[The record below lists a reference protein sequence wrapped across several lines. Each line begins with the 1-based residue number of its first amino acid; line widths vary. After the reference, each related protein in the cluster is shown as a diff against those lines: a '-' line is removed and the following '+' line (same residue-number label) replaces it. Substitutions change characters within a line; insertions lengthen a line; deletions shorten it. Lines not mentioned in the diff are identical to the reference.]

1 MKSRSVTGLTAG
13 SIVLGLLAA
22 PAAHAAVPVN
32 LRIEGPK
39 STVFEGRL
47 NVPTRTFSFTG
58 ERARHLCDG
67 TAALG
72 GPSARPVATRGAA
85 IAEAADRFGFAIKGT
100 WNDAF
105 GATFAKVGGQR
116 VAFDA
121 ATNRFLAEYHDGA
134 FAQLG
139 ACADPVRA
147 GDDVLF
153 AYGDGSEPLLAL
165 RGAKRVSPSTAVTVR
180 VTDAAGAAVAGAK
193 VGGATTGADGTA
205 TLGRLGRGYHD
216 LKATKPGAIRSN
228 RLRVCVSNRGDGA
241 CAPRVEITDIRGG
254 ERFRRSAAPKRLRGV
269 VEAAPFGIRSIAL
282 RLHRPRAH
290 GTTYRVKRHLDW
302 TRSLRSRV
310 AKGRWVLEAVVTD
323 RRGVAGHDRVR
334 FRVA

>member
-1 MKSRSVTGLTAG
+1 MKSRTVTGLTAG
-13 SIVLGLLAA
+13 ALGLGLLGV

-32 LRIEGPK
+32 LRIEGPR

-47 NVPTRTFSFTG
+47 NVPERAFSFTG
-58 ERARHLCDG
+58 EQARHPCDG

-72 GPSARPVATRGAA
+72 GRSARPVATRGAA
-85 IAEAADRFGFAIKGT
+85 LAEAADRFGFAIKGT

-105 GATFAKVGGQR
+105 GATFTKVGGQR
-116 VAFDA
+116 VSFDA
-121 ATNRFLAEYHDGA
+121 RTNRFLAEYHDGA

-165 RGAKRVSPSTAVTVR
+165 RGAKRVSPSTPVTVR
-180 VTDAAGAAVAGAK
+180 VADAGGAPVAGAK
-193 VGGATTGADGTA
+193 VGGATTGADGAA

-228 RLRVCVSNRGDGA
+228 RLSVCVSNRKDGA

-282 RLHRPRAH
+282 RVHRPGAN
-290 GTTYRVKRHLDW
+290 GTAYTVKRHLDW
-302 TRSLRSRV
+302 SRSLRSRL
-310 AKGRWVLEAVVTD
+310 ARGRWVLEAVVTD
-323 RRGVAGHDRVR
+323 RRGISGHDRVK